1 MNARGGRFRRAP
13 AARPL
18 VLGHRGAR
26 HAAPENTLRAFE
38 LARSEG
44 ADGVELD
51 VRLDGS
57 GEVVVFHD
65 RTLTRITAQ
74 RSTARVD
81 ALTTLD
87 LRAIDVGLGERV
99 PLLTEV
105 LSWARE
111 RDLCVNVE
119 LKSSGE
125 TRRALV
131 AAVVARLAQEA
142 GIEERI
148 LLSSFDPL
156 AVRALASALPRVA
169 VCWLIEQKQRFYRW
183 GFGRSLFG
191 AAGLNPEYGLLS
203 ASRVRRWKRGG
214 GLINTWTV
222 NDPAQALACSELGV
236 DSIITDVPGRIV
248 RALAQRSAAHGDD

>member
-1 MNARGGRFRRAP
+1 
-13 AARPL
+13 

-26 HAAPENTLRAFE
+26 HGAPENTLRAFE
-38 LARSEG
+38 LARIEG

-65 RTLTRITAQ
+65 RTLTRITAK
-74 RSTARVD
+74 RSSARVNE
-81 ALTTLD
+81 LTTAE
-87 LRAIDVGLGERV
+87 LRAVDVGLGERV
-99 PLLTEV
+99 PLLAEV

-125 TRRALV
+125 TRRRLV
-131 AAVVARLAQEA
+131 EAVVARLAHEPRV
-142 GIEERI
+142 EERI

-156 AVRALASALPRVA
+156 AVRALAWALPRVP
-169 VCWLIEQKQRFYRW
+169 VCWLVEEKQRFYRF
-183 GFGRSLFG
+183 GFGRRLLG
-191 AAGLNPEYGLLS
+191 AAGINPEHGLLV
-203 ASRVRRWKRGG
+203 APRVRRWKRGG

-222 NDPAQALACSELGV
+222 NEPAQALTYADLGV
-236 DSIITDVPGRIV
+236 DSIISDVPGRIV
-248 RALAQRSAAHGDD
+248 AALAQRSASHGDL